1 MLIMSTQTEEF
12 FENMQKFL
20 PSSKKAYSESI
31 NKYGEVLETVVI
43 EDIFMPPILALLSE
57 NKDSQLLESMFE
69 YFEEIVNSGDLHLIN
84 VFSITILEMLG
95 NDKEILETAKKYMG
109 TKTKILQIKADEE
122 LGRI

>member
-1 MLIMSTQTEEF
+1 MLIMSAQTEEF

-20 PSSKKAYSESI
+20 PSTKKVYSESI

-84 VFSITILEMLG
+84 VFSITVLEMLG

-109 TKTKILQIKADEE
+109 TKTKILQIEADEE

>member
-1 MLIMSTQTEEF
+1 MSAQTEEF

-20 PSSKKAYSESI
+20 PSTKKAYSESI
-31 NKYGEVLETVVI
+31 NKYGEVLETIVI

-69 YFEEIVNSGDLHLIN
+69 YFEKIVNSGDLHLIN
-84 VFSITILEMLG
+84 VFSITVLEMLG

-109 TKTKILQIKADEE
+109 IKTKILQIKADEE

>member
-1 MLIMSTQTEEF
+1 MSAQTEEF

-20 PSSKKAYSESI
+20 PSTKKVYSESI

-84 VFSITILEMLG
+84 VFSITVLEMLG

-109 TKTKILQIKADEE
+109 TKTKILQIEADEE